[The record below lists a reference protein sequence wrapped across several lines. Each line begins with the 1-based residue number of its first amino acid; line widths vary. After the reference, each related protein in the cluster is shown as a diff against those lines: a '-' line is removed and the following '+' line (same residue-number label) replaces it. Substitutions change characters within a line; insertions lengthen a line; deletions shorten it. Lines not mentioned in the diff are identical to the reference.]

1 MIEHELLFLG
11 LLREKSMHG
20 YEIKTRIKEILSIFA
35 GVDLQSV
42 YYPLQILEK
51 KGLVAKRSA
60 KSGRRPQRLVY
71 CLTPKG
77 QGRFEEL
84 LNKSLLDFKRP
95 QFTLDLSLYFLNYL
109 DSPMAKRRLRARIYI
124 LKRISR
130 GLRQMLD
137 NLRNKKPL
145 SLYYIVE
152 HNLRMLETEAR
163 FLAKFTATLK

>member
-51 KGLVAKRSA
+51 KGLVVKRSA
-60 KSGRRPQRLVY
+60 KSGKRPKRLVY

-77 QGRFEEL
+77 QSRFEEL

-109 DSPMAKRRLRARIYI
+109 DAPMAKRRLRARIYI

-130 GLRQMLD
+130 GLREMLD
-137 NLRNKKPL
+137 TLKSKKTL

>member
-11 LLREKSMHG
+11 LLKEKSMHG
-20 YEIKTRIKEILSIFA
+20 YEIKRRIKEILSIFA
-35 GVDLQSV
+35 GVDLQSI

-51 KGLVAKRSA
+51 KGLVAKRST

-77 QGRFEEL
+77 EGRFEEL

-95 QFTLDLSLYFLNYL
+95 QFSLDLSLYFLNYL
-109 DSPMAKRRLRARIYI
+109 NSAMAKRRLRARIYI
-124 LKRISR
+124 LKGISR

-137 NLRNKKPL
+137 SLKDKKTL

-152 HNLRMLETEAR
+152 HNLRMLEAEAR
-163 FLAKFTATLK
+163 FLAKFTATL

>member
-20 YEIKTRIKEILSIFA
+20 YEIKTRIREILSIFA
-35 GVDLQSV
+35 GVNLQSI
-42 YYPLQILEK
+42 YYPLKVLEK
-51 KGLVAKRSA
+51 KGLVVKRSA
-60 KSGRRPQRLVY
+60 RAGKRPERLVY
-71 CLTPKG
+71 GLTPKG
-77 QGRFEEL
+77 QARFEEL

-95 QFTLDLSLYFLNYL
+95 QFSLDLSLYFLNYL

-130 GLRQMLD
+130 GLRQL
-137 NLRNKKPL
+137 LESLKNKKAL
-145 SLYYIVE
+145 SLYYIAE
-152 HNLRMLETEAR
+152 HNLRMLEAEAR